1 MSVAEI
7 KSTQIYDQ
15 TTFMPNYHAIN
26 DPRLGVTEKDARCLT
41 CKAGVEMCPGHFGH
55 ISLNAPVYHAGF
67 LNHLTKFLKMVCF
80 NCSRLLACNHTDDG
94 QTANSVS
101 ALKNI
106 EERDRLLKIKSNKAR
121 FRKMLS
127 LAE

>member
-15 TTFMPNYHAIN
+15 TTFMPNFHAIN

-41 CKAGVEMCPGHFGH
+41 CKAGVDMCPGHFGH
-55 ISLNAPVYHAGF
+55 ITLNEPVYHAG
-67 LNHLTKFLKMVCF
+67 LLTYLTKFLKMVCF
-80 NCSRLLACNHTDDG
+80 NCSRLLACNETAEG
-94 QTANSVS
+94 QVANTVS

-106 EERDRLLKIKSNKAR
+106 EERDRLLKVRSSRSR